1 MLTAPIDHP
10 LNLATQSVLTYGSY
24 LVTAVLLVIAIV
36 MGIRQKTPFYVLLIV
51 AAFVG
56 AFAEALYD
64 VGMTLWFYTPGL
76 WTTFTAYGIPQPVW
90 AHSGY
95 VVLYAGPA
103 MFICDRIA
111 KGLTATGLYQ
121 WAAIELACSC
131 VFEMIGINGGLYEY
145 WGPHAFRILNYPL
158 AIGMLETAQ
167 VVCLAVAAAEL
178 RRRSTSHWPLL
189 GLIVMFPCTFY
200 LGNFGAG
207 APMIIAL
214 HLENPSMLMSTI
226 CSAISIGVA
235 LVLIFGASKLLPAEQ
250 AAAVARRPVPS
261 HLPQTA

>member
-36 MGIRQKTPFYVLLIV
+36 MGIRQKTPFFVLLIV
-51 AAFVG
+51 GAFLG

-64 VGMTLWFYTPGL
+64 TGMSLWFYTPGL
-76 WTTFTAYGIPQPVW
+76 WTTFTAFGIPQPVW

-111 KGLTATGLYQ
+111 RGLTASSLYM
-121 WAAIELACSC
+121 WAGVELLCSC
-131 VFEMIGINGGLYEY
+131 IFEMVAINGDAMHY

-158 AIGMLETAQ
+158 AIGVLETAQ
-167 VVCLAVAAAEL
+167 VVCFAVIAAEL
-178 RRRSTSHWPLL
+178 RRRSTSHWSLL
-189 GLIVMFPCTFY
+189 GLIVLFPCTFY
-200 LGNFGAG
+200 LANFGAG

-214 HLENPSMLMSTI
+214 HLENPSVLMSTI
-226 CSAISIGVA
+226 CSAISIGFA
-235 LVLIFGASKLLPAEQ
+235 LALIFGASKLLPAEQ
-250 AAAVARRPVPS
+250 AAAVARRPAPS

>member
-10 LNLATQSVLTYGSY
+10 LNLVTQSVLTYGSY
-24 LVTAVLLVIAIV
+24 LITVVLLVVALV
-36 MGIRQKTPFYVLLIV
+36 MGLRQKTPFYVLLIV
-51 AAFVG
+51 AAFLG
-56 AFAEALYD
+56 AFAEPLYD
-64 VGMTLWFYTPGL
+64 TGMMLWFYTPGL

-111 KGLTATGLYQ
+111 RGLTASGLYL
-121 WAAIELACSC
+121 WAGIELLCSC
-131 VFEMIGINGGLYEY
+131 AFEMIAINGDAMSY

-158 AIGMLETAQ
+158 AIGVLETAQ

-178 RRRSTSHWPLL
+178 RRRASSPFALL
-189 GLIVMFPCTFY
+189 GLIVLFPCTFY

-214 HLENPSMLMSTI
+214 HLDTPSSLLVTLA
-226 CSAISIGVA
+226 SALSIGFATA
-235 LVLIFGASKLLPAEQ
+235 LIMAAAKLLPAEQ
-250 AAAVARRPVPS
+250 AAAVSRRGAPAG
-261 HLPQTA
+261 LPQAA

>member
-1 MLTAPIDHP
+1 MTTV
-10 LNLATQSVLTYGSY
+10 NLADMRVFVG
-24 LVTAVLLVIAIV
+24 
-36 MGIRQKTPFYVLLIV
+36 
-51 AAFVG
+51 AFLG

-64 VGMTLWFYTPGL
+64 TGMTLWFYTPGL
-76 WTTFTAYGIPQPVW
+76 WTTFTAFGIPQPVW

-111 KGLTATGLYQ
+111 RGLTASGLYL

-131 VFEMIGINGGLYEY
+131 AFEMIAINGDAMSY

-158 AIGMLETAQ
+158 AIGVLETAQ
-167 VVCLAVAAAEL
+167 VVCFAVIAAEL
-178 RRRSTSHWPLL
+178 RRRSSSHWSLL
-189 GLIVMFPCTFY
+189 GLIVLFPCTFY
-200 LGNFGAG
+200 LANFGAG

-214 HLENPSMLMSTI
+214 HLENPSVLMSTI
-226 CSAISIGVA
+226 CSAISIGFA

-250 AAAVARRPVPS
+250 AAAVARRPAPS

>member
-1 MLTAPIDHP
+1 MLSAPTDHP
-10 LNLATQSVLTYGSY
+10 LNLFMQSVLTYGSY

-36 MGIRQKTPFYVLLIV
+36 MGVRQKTPFYVLLIV
-51 AAFVG
+51 AAFIG
-56 AFAEALYD
+56 AFAEPLYD
-64 VGMTLWFYTPGL
+64 VGMSLWFYTPGL

-131 VFEMIGINGGLYEY
+131 AFEMIGINGGLYEY

-178 RRRSTSHWPLL
+178 RRRSTRHWQLL
-189 GLIVMFPCTFY
+189 GLLVMFPCTFY

-214 HLENPSMLMSTI
+214 HLEQPSVFMSTL
-226 CSAISIGVA
+226 CSAISIA
-235 LVLIFGASKLLPAEQ
+235 SACVLIYAASKLLPAEVATRASRAMPAGVPQ
-250 AAAVARRPVPS
+250 AA
-261 HLPQTA
+261 